1 MKVRIGSYPNRLV
14 CRIHTRY
21 MEKKYGLINWPEYG
35 TKGLGPG
42 THQPAK
48 EQFLEKLEDAIQS
61 VYNVVNW
68 IWFDRRTQ
76 TVSVKID
83 RWDTWS
89 MDHTLA
95 PIILPMLVQ
104 LRASKHGAPMVDMK
118 DVPKELRA
126 TKKQLDAYGKNGDVD
141 PKHFDRW
148 DYIMDEMI
156 WAFEQKNRDHWE
168 EDYYGPY
175 IESEDKRELFGR
187 FEWTDDEGR
196 QKHQERMSNGFRLFG
211 KYYEN
216 LWD

>member
-1 MKVRIGSYPNRLV
+1 MRVKISNYPNSLTSN
-14 CRIHTRY
+14 IHTRY
-21 MEKKYGLINWPEYG
+21 MNKKYGYVDWPEDQSWIG
-35 TKGLGPG
+35 N
-42 THQPAK
+42 
-48 EQFLEKLEDAIQS
+48 FLEKLEDFVQTLYVPI
-61 VYNVVNW
+61 N
-68 IWFDRRTQ
+68 IFLDKRTQ
-76 TVSVKID
+76 KVKVHID

-104 LRASKHGAPMVDMK
+104 LKETKHGAPNVDNA

-126 TKKQLDAYGKNGDVD
+126 TKKQIEAYGKKGDVD
-141 PKHFDRW
+141 PKHFERW
-148 DYIMDEMI
+148 DWILDEMI
-156 WAFEQKNRDHWE
+156 WAFEQKCRDHWE

-175 IESEDKRELFGR
+175 IEGEGDGILGGH

-211 KYYEN
+211 KYFES